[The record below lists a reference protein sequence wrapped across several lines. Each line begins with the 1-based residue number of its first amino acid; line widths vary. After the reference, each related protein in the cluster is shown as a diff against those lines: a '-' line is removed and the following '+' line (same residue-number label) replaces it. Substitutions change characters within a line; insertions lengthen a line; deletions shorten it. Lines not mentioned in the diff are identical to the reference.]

1 METIDPRVL
10 DLVDQLARA
19 MGTTADMVWTALL
32 HQASISATTV
42 LVLLLFVWAALI
54 IGVWITFKHW
64 AAIAENDMAFG
75 AILAISVSGIITLA
89 ITVGEGI
96 TMLAGFFNPN
106 YWALRH
112 ILKLIQ

>member
-19 MGTTADMVWTALL
+19 MGTTADVVWAALL
-32 HQASISATTV
+32 HQAPISATAI
-42 LVLLLFVWAALI
+42 LILLLFLWAALI
-54 IGVWITFKHW
+54 IGVWSTFKHW
-64 AAIAENDMAFG
+64 AAIAENNMEFG
-75 AILAISVSGIITLA
+75 VILAIFVGGMTTLVLT
-89 ITVGEGI
+89 IGEGV
-96 TMLAGFFNPN
+96 TMLAGFVNPN

>member
-19 MGTTADMVWTALL
+19 MGTTADMVWAALL
-32 HQASISATTV
+32 RQAPISATAT
-42 LVLLLFVWAALI
+42 LILLLFLWAALI
-54 IGVWITFKHW
+54 IGVWSTFKHW
-64 AAIAENDMAFG
+64 AAIAENNMEFG
-75 AILAISVSGIITLA
+75 VVLAIFVGSISTLA
-89 ITVGEGI
+89 LTIGEGV

-112 ILKLIQ
+112 ILNLIQ

>member
-1 METIDPRVL
+1 METIDPQVL

-19 MGTTADMVWTALL
+19 MGTTADMVWATLL
-32 HQASISATTV
+32 RQAPISATAT
-42 LVLLLFVWAALI
+42 LILLLFFWAALI
-54 IGVWITFKHW
+54 IGVWSTVKHY

-75 AILAISVSGIITLA
+75 VILAIFVGSVMTLA
-89 ITVGEGI
+89 LTINKGV

-112 ILKLIQ
+112 VLDLIQ